1 MKECFYN
8 WVFHYNPYT
17 KEWAAIPRESYNKY
31 WSDYNTE
38 GVIRS
43 SQFTTLFEIIQ
54 KTEGVDIEKKL
65 NIEL

>member
-8 WVFHYNPYT
+8 WVFHCNPYT
-17 KEWAAIPRESYNKY
+17 KEWAAIPRELYNKY

-43 SQFTTLFEIIQ
+43 SKFTTLFEIIQ
-54 KTEGVDIEKKL
+54 KTEGVDVEKKL
-65 NIEL
+65 NIE